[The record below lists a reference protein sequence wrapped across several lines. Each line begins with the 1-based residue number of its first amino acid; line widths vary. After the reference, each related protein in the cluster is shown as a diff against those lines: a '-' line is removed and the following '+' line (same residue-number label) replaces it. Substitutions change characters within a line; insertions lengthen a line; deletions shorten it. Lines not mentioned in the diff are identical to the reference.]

1 MHIRLADDLFIV
13 GGGVI
18 NGFGLSTSADCHV
31 YAYRSGDEILLVDC
45 GMDDDGGLDAIWSNM
60 REAGLDAAN
69 ISTVAITH
77 YHVDHCG
84 GIGRLLERVDAR
96 VLASEETL
104 AAIRVGDTQANAFA
118 LAQRDG
124 FYPAHY
130 RFEAAPDLVAAPV
143 DQPVVVGGREVTPIP
158 APGHCA
164 GHRVYSTTGEAG
176 RYLFTGDCLFH
187 GGRISLL
194 NTADCSIE
202 DYRSTIARLAELEF
216 DALLPG
222 HGALTMSGGMDHV
235 KSAAAAFESLTLPPG
250 MA

>member
-1 MHIRLADDLFIV
+1 MYVRLADDLFVV

-18 NGFGLSTSADCHV
+18 NGFALSTSADCHV
-31 YAYRSGDEILLVDC
+31 YAFRSGEEILLVDC
-45 GMDDDGGLDAIWSNM
+45 GMDDDGGLDAIWANM
-60 REAGLDAAN
+60 REAGLDPAR

-104 AAIRVGDTQANAFA
+104 AAIRVGDTEANAFA
-118 LAQRDG
+118 LAQREG
-124 FYPAHY
+124 FYPEDY
-130 RFEAAPDLVAAPV
+130 RFAAAPDLVAAPAGRPI
-143 DQPVVVGGREVTPIP
+143 PVGRSEVTPIP
-158 APGHCA
+158 TPGHCA
-164 GHRVYSTTGEAG
+164 GHMAYMTDGRLG

-194 NTADCSIE
+194 NTADCSLAE
-202 DYRSTIARLAELEF
+202 YRTTIAKLAALEF

-222 HGALTMSGGMDHV
+222 HGAVAMSHGADH
-235 KSAAAAFESLTLPPG
+235 AAAAAKAFESLTLPPS
-250 MA
+250 MT